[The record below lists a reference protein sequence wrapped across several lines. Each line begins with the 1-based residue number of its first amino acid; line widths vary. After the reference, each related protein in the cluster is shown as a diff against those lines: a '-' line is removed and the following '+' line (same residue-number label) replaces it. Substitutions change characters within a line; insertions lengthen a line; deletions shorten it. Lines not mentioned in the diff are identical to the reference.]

1 MGVDVAMLE
10 ETLQNLA
17 AQTEEANNRILQVRL
32 IALRLNNHQALYN
45 KIIAEWGSNLQ
56 FMYLQA
62 DKSHYV
68 GVCS

>member
-17 AQTEEANNRILQVRL
+17 AQTEEANNRILQVRP

-45 KIIAEWGSNLQ
+45 KIIAE
-56 FMYLQA
+56 
-62 DKSHYV
+62 
-68 GVCS
+68 